1 MDTIVRLT
9 REFAYNAWANREA
22 LRSLLSARQVP
33 TRAAEVMAH
42 IVGAEWTWLRRLGH
56 PAPDLPVWPALSP
69 QECDAQLQAL
79 SSTWKKFLASITAV
93 SLGLE
98 VAYTNTKG
106 EQFANTVADIL
117 THVALHSS
125 YHRGQIATLLGR
137 AGEAA
142 ATTDYIECVR
152 RDYLA
157 AGWPG
162 YPDGSVPVPRA

>member
-1 MDTIVRLT
+1 MNVDVRLT
-9 REFAYNAWANREA
+9 RDFAYNAWANREA
-22 LRSLLSARQVP
+22 LRSLLAANTVP

-56 PAPDLPVWPALSP
+56 PAPDLPVWPAQSP
-69 QECDAQLQAL
+69 HECDAQLRAL
-79 SSTWKKFLASITAV
+79 SSAWKECLASITAE
-93 SLGLE
+93 SLSRE

-106 EQFANTVADIL
+106 ERWANTVADVL

-142 ATTDYIECVR
+142 AASSDYIECVR
-152 RDYLA
+152 RGYLKG
-157 AGWPG
+157 GWPT
-162 YPDGSVPVPRA
+162 